1 MRGEGYFRQS
11 KAGCLAAYLFFV
23 FFTSF
28 CKVRVMQ
35 RPALLNPPCLGVG
48 AAGYTWSR
56 PVLGLLFPA
65 DAGWQT
71 TQAAQTQLLTHSS
84 SRGTAQLLTY
94 QHPSSFLCSTSG
106 QNSASIHPTASSSC
120 TKQNTASG
128 ALKCLSPRSQA
139 LHPAKHIHAALPVAG
154 MLYK

>member
-1 MRGEGYFRQS
+1 MFEGGGLFLQN
-11 KAGCLAAYLFFV
+11 KAGCLTAYLF

-28 CKVRVMQ
+28 CKVRVVQ
-35 RPALLNPPCLGVG
+35 RPALLNPPCLGSWGSWLNVEQI
-48 AAGYTWSR
+48 TI
-56 PVLGLLFPA
+56 LGLLFPA

-71 TQAAQTQLLTHSS
+71 TQAVQTAFNPLFIPRDCPAAHL
-84 SRGTAQLLTY
+84 
-94 QHPSSFLCSTSG
+94 
-106 QNSASIHPTASSSC
+106 SASLELFLLHLSAELSKHPTASSSC

-128 ALKCLSPRSQA
+128 TLKRLSPGSQA